1 MIEQTC
7 GEQPNIHRN
16 LRLHNNS
23 NTAFFDIHNDEL
35 KLEKNA
41 SSNIT
46 VAELLLDNA
55 NNKDNIL
62 YLCHFMASSRWIAKI
77 ALLIIFLFH
86 KNVCEDFMS
95 QKCRELSSMC
105 RSNLL

>member
-7 GEQPNIHRN
+7 GEQPNIPGN

-23 NTAFFDIHNDEL
+23 NTAFFDIHNDEP

-46 VAELLLDNA
+46 VAELLIDNA
-55 NNKDNIL
+55 DNKDDIL
-62 YLCHFMASSRWIAKI
+62 YLCHFMASS
-77 ALLIIFLFH
+77 
-86 KNVCEDFMS
+86 
-95 QKCRELSSMC
+95 Q
-105 RSNLL
+105 